1 MNFYLTIFSF
11 YDTIL
16 KSNAEDGDTMNPKS
30 LDNYQEYHFSVG
42 DTDFTFFSETNS
54 LAYQQNSGTTMHA
67 HRFYELFHVL
77 RGKITIHTG
86 IGDVSLRE
94 GDTVIVSPE
103 LMHTTQFAPGSLR
116 ICMTFSFRKNKNNS
130 GSSYYDAFRTM
141 LSKPYIH
148 TNAASDQPFKR
159 LAYYF
164 QSNHN
169 ERDELM
175 ISCLHE
181 IMVLLKIAHG
191 SQNASSAV
199 LSDTNSLRTYIVDNY
214 FTMNYQNGSLV
225 KLADLLHLSPQQ
237 TQRIIKKMYS
247 KSFSEKIVQSK
258 MQYAKRMLLN
268 SKLPIAQI
276 AANCGYNSTNGF
288 FVAFKKHYGKTPN
301 EFRLEAK
308 S

>member
-1 MNFYLTIFSF
+1 MKTS
-11 YDTIL
+11 
-16 KSNAEDGDTMNPKS
+16 S

-42 DTDFTFFSETNS
+42 DTNFTFFSETNS
-54 LAYQQNSGTTMHA
+54 LAHQQNSGTTMHS

-77 RGKITIHTG
+77 RGNITIHTAVG
-86 IGDVSLRE
+86 NVALRE

-103 LMHTTQFAPGSLR
+103 LMHTTQFAAGSLR
-116 ICMTFSFRKNKNNS
+116 ICMTFSIEKSKS
-130 GSSYYDAFRTM
+130 GSHSNYYETFQKI

-148 TNAASDQPFKR
+148 TTATSDQPFKR

-164 QSNHN
+164 QSNYS
-169 ERDELM
+169 ERDELI

-181 IMVLLKIAHG
+181 IMVLIKIAHG
-191 SQNASSAV
+191 SQNNMSSV
-199 LSDTNSLRTYIVDNY
+199 LPDTNSLRTYIVDNY
-214 FTMNYQNGSLV
+214 FALNYQNGSLV
-225 KLADLLHLSPQQ
+225 KLAELLHLSPQQ

-247 KSFSEKIVQSK
+247 QSFSEKIVQSK

-268 SKLPIAQI
+268 SNLSIAQI

-301 EFRLEAK
+301 HFRIECK
-308 S
+308 P